1 MTLSAAMLRPAIWLL
16 LVACGL
22 PTVWAQTPPPPSPP
36 RSADAGNVTAAD
48 FQGAVPDPRP
58 KSASG
63 DPLVAETASGFEAE
77 VKLNV
82 TTLNGAVVGIAI
94 HSITVTTIIDPGSSW
109 SVDPTKMSP
118 ELLKHEQGHVDLDRI
133 AAIKAQTQIN
143 KQIAACQSNP
153 AACALLPKGTK
164 GMTEA
169 EVMNA
174 LTDAAVNLAKSQRGT
189 SQQDYDKATD
199 NGSSKNPAVH
209 QKAYDAQQAALAA
222 PNTQAQAKTGSAEA
236 KSQSDKSIS
245 FNASTGRLTVDH
257 DTVIGVTAS
266 DPAYLPDPLDA
277 VLGADVLFPQF
288 QLVGQNPDGLFF
300 FSALGPLPAL
310 TLSQGGTRLISTD
323 LGRLMYSPLLNMF
336 YGLGSGVQASQGM
349 SRFVDTLMV
358 DMATGAPALFGIEL
372 RPHANFMAESAGFS
386 LDAHSGFFDTEGLR
400 RVHLPEPPDLG
411 LVLLGLAGTVVTSR
425 RRRGAVPAPGTLG
438 HHGCHSRSASLLA
451 SRFKIPAV
459 VCGLRLAF

>member
-1 MTLSAAMLRPAIWLL
+1 MPKSAAMLRPVTWLL

-22 PTVWAQTPPPPSPP
+22 PTVWAQTPPPSPP
-36 RSADAGNVTAAD
+36 RSADTGNVTAAD
-48 FQGAVPDPRP
+48 FQGAVPNPRP

-82 TTLNGAVVGIAI
+82 TTLNGAVVIAI
-94 HSITVTTIIDPGSSW
+94 QSITITTIVDPGSSW

-118 ELLKHEQGHVDLDRI
+118 ELLRHEQGHVDLDRI
-133 AAIKAQTQIN
+133 AAIKAQAEIN
-143 KQIAACQSNP
+143 KQIEACKSNP
-153 AACALLPKGTK
+153 AACTLLPKGTK

-169 EVMNA
+169 EVTSA
-174 LTDAAVNLAKSQRGT
+174 LNDAAVNLAKSQRGT

-199 NGSSKNPAVH
+199 NGSSKDSAVH
-209 QKAYDAQQAALAA
+209 EKAYAAQQSALAA
-222 PNTQAQAKTGSAEA
+222 PNTQTQAKTGSAEA

-245 FNASTGRLTVDH
+245 FNASTGRLSVDH

-300 FSALGPLPAL
+300 FSALGSSPAL
-310 TLSQGGTRLISTD
+310 TLSQSGTRLISTD

-336 YGLGSGVQASQGM
+336 YGLGSGVQASQGL
-349 SRFVDTLMV
+349 SRFVDTLMA

-386 LDAHSGFFDTEGLR
+386 LDAHSGFFDSEGLR
-400 RVHLPEPPDLG
+400 RVDLPEPHDIG
-411 LVLLGLAGTVVTSR
+411 LVLLGLAGTAVAGR
-425 RRRGAVPAPGTLG
+425 RRRGAGPAPGPPR
-438 HHGCHSRSASLLA
+438 HHSCHPRPATLLA